1 MGVATNKR
9 KIRIIE
15 KTKIMKLEKILDNL
29 GSLEKNSFIKIIDN
43 IIANKPK
50 NFKEIDKILSAS
62 DKGLK
67 SVDSQNI
74 ATIFNLIE
82 DEFTETIKNE
92 FLDTSSQ
99 LDILID
105 IITRDGNNIMKQ
117 DWFSRLYEIEVKKI
131 KKSVKELEKS
141 INSEKTEIDENRIRD
156 YKIYKACVYTAYHN
170 DEVNNRDAKITDDE
184 LSILLTLANELD
196 LSQEERKLINYMVIP
211 IHQLDIDDIIN
222 NLKNI
227 GVIFY
232 SKKQNTVYVADEV
245 VRILRKLRGKDIAD
259 KFLRRILRVLKN
271 PEINLIAKRHNIDRK
286 LSIEEKIKV
295 IINEGIG
302 IKTILSSSVHKDGT
316 KLTDKKKFVNELWE
330 NRLKIQ
336 QKLKGL
342 TLEDKI
348 YNLIKYFENREK
360 DEKVGISIDGYEKML
375 IELNETLPKT
385 NKLVKETFELQDEFV
400 LKSDFLLDYNIK
412 PRDILDIIPQND
424 LVKFCKERNIKTR
437 GDEILNILDNYKDA
451 ENLYLE
457 NYENI
462 GYRDINSLKENGIT
476 IKESEL
482 GIKFE
487 ELTKNIFK
495 KLGFNVDEKLRKKL
509 NTRKDKID
517 IILNLGDDELI
528 IVECKTVK
536 ESGYNKFSSVSRQ
549 LKAYNQL
556 VEKNGFSVRKLLLV
570 APDFSDDFIE
580 DCEMDVELDLSLLT
594 AGSLLKIFE
603 SFKKSKHKQFPYKL
617 LMRDVLIN
625 SDRIV
630 KAISK

>member
-1 MGVATNKR
+1 
-9 KIRIIE
+9 
-15 KTKIMKLEKILDNL
+15 MKLEKILDNL

-462 GYRDINSLKENGIT
+462 GYRDINSLKDNGIT

-482 GIKFE
+482 GVKFE

>member
-1 MGVATNKR
+1 
-9 KIRIIE
+9 
-15 KTKIMKLEKILDNL
+15 MKLEKILDNL

-82 DEFTETIKNE
+82 NEFSETIKNE

-131 KKSVKELEKS
+131 KKKVKELEKT
-141 INSEKTEIDENRIRD
+141 INSEKSEIEENRIRD
-156 YKIYKACVYTAYHN
+156 YKIYKSCVHTAYFN
-170 DEVNNRDAKITDDE
+170 DELNNRDPKITDDE
-184 LSILLTLANELD
+184 LSILLTLADQLE

-211 IHQLDIDDIIN
+211 VKQLDIDDIIT

-232 SKKQNTVYVADEV
+232 PKKQNTVYVADEI

-259 KFLRRILRVLKN
+259 KFLRRILRVLKT
-271 PEINLIAKRHNIDRK
+271 PEINLIAKKHNIDRK
-286 LSIEEKIKV
+286 INTDDKIKE
-295 IINEGIG
+295 IIKEGIG
-302 IKTILSSSVHKDGT
+302 ITAILSTAVHKDGT
-316 KLTDKKKFVNELWE
+316 KLSEKKKFINELWE
-330 NRLKIQ
+330 KRLKINQ
-336 QKLKGL
+336 SLKGK

-348 YNLIKYFENREK
+348 LSLIIYFENREK
-360 DEKVGISIDGYEKML
+360 DEKVGISIDGYEKLL
-375 IELNETLPKT
+375 IELNETLLKT
-385 NKLVKETFELQDEFV
+385 NKIVKEVFELQEEFV

-412 PRDILDIIPQND
+412 PRDILDIIPQED
-424 LVKFCKERNIKTR
+424 LMKFCKERNIKTR
-437 GDEILNILDNYKDA
+437 GDEIINILDNYKDA

-462 GYRDINSLKENGIT
+462 GFRNINALKENGIVV
-476 IKESEL
+476 KESEL
-482 GIKFE
+482 GVKFE
-487 ELTKNIFK
+487 ELTKSIFN
-495 KLGFNVDEKLRKKL
+495 KLGFNVDENLRKKI
-509 NTRKDKID
+509 NTKKDKID
-517 IILNLGDDELI
+517 IVLNLEDNELI

-536 ESGYNKFSSVSRQ
+536 ESGYNKFSAVSRQ
-549 LKAYNQL
+549 LKAYNDL
-556 VEKNGFSVRKLLLV
+556 AKKNGYDVRKLLLV

-594 AGSLLKIFE
+594 ASSLLKIFE
-603 SFKKSKHKQFPYKL
+603 SFKKSKLKQFPYKL

>member
-1 MGVATNKR
+1 
-9 KIRIIE
+9 
-15 KTKIMKLEKILDNL
+15 MKLEKILDNL

-43 IIANKPK
+43 IIANNPK
-50 NFKEIDKILSAS
+50 NFKQIDKILSAS

-82 DEFTETIKNE
+82 NE
-92 FLDTSSQ
+92 FSETVKEEFFDTSSQ

-105 IITRDGNNIMKQ
+105 IIIRDGNNIMKQ
-117 DWFSRLYEIEVKKI
+117 DWFSRLYEIEI
-131 KKSVKELEKS
+131 KKLKKKVKELEKS
-141 INSEKTEIDENRIRD
+141 INNEKSEIDENRKRD
-156 YKIYKACVYTAYHN
+156 YKIYRSCVNIAYHN
-170 DEVNNRDAKITDDE
+170 DELNNREAKITDDE
-184 LSILLTLANELD
+184 LSILLTLAKELD

-211 IHQLDIDDIIN
+211 VKQFDIDQIIT

-227 GVIFY
+227 GIIFY
-232 SKKQNTVYVADEV
+232 SKKHSTIYVADEI

-259 KFLRRILRVLKN
+259 KFLRRILRVLRT
-271 PEINLIAKRHNIDRK
+271 PEINLIVKKHNIDRK
-286 LSIEEKIKV
+286 LSIDEKIKE
-295 IINEGIG
+295 IIKEGIG
-302 IKTILSSSVHKDGT
+302 ITTILSTAVHKEGT
-316 KLTDKKKFVNELWE
+316 KLSDKKKFVNEIWE
-330 NRLKIQ
+330 KRLNIQ
-336 QKLKGL
+336 VTLKGV

-348 YNLIKYFENREK
+348 ENLVSYFENREK
-360 DEKVGISIDGYEKML
+360 DDKVGISIDGYEKL
-375 IELNETLPKT
+375 LVELNETLPKT
-385 NKLVKETFELQDEFV
+385 NKLVKDVFELQDEFV
-400 LKSDFLLDYNIK
+400 LKSDFLLDFNIK
-412 PRDILDIIPQND
+412 PRDILDIIPQED
-424 LVKFCKERNIKTR
+424 LIKFCKERNIKTR
-437 GDEILNILDNYKDA
+437 GDEIINILDNYKDA

-462 GYRDINSLKENGIT
+462 GFRNLNALKENGIT

-482 GIKFE
+482 GIRFE
-487 ELTKNIFK
+487 DLTKKIFK
-495 KLGFNVDEKLRKKL
+495 HLGFNVDEKLRQKL
-509 NTRKDKID
+509 NTKKDKID
-517 IILNLGDDELI
+517 ILINLGDNELI

-536 ESGYNKFSSVSRQ
+536 ESGYNKFSTVSRQ
-549 LKAYNQL
+549 LKAYNEL
-556 VEKNGFSVRKLLLV
+556 AENNNYNVRKLLLI

-594 AGSLLKIFE
+594 ASSLMKIYE